1 MTEIVIPSAFK
12 FLRTPSRY
20 KTLYGG
26 RGGAKSHNVARTQL
40 VMGMEKPLRIVCA
53 REIQKSIKDSVH
65 ALLADII
72 RSHGLEWFY
81 EIQENVIKGKNGTEF
96 KFRGL

>member
-1 MTEIVIPSAFK
+1 MPEIIIPSAFK

-40 VMGMEKPLRIVCA
+40 VMGMERPMRIVCA
-53 REIQKSIKDSVH
+53 R
-65 ALLADII
+65 
-72 RSHGLEWFY
+72 
-81 EIQENVIKGKNGTEF
+81 
-96 KFRGL
+96 